1 MARARK
7 PQAPGV
13 RSDGEVT
20 PGSLAAPNQGQPNGR
35 PRAAVTQTL
44 AGAGAG
50 GPMPYGMAGQ
60 LQQAAAQTPLPPG
73 VTPEGHAAA
82 QSLAAHFRSVQA
94 GPRAVTPLMAPTERP
109 FEPVTAGA
117 PMGAGPT
124 NPMALPQMQDSSI
137 VSILQQA
144 AQASPSP
151 TLRALA
157 NRAAASLQD
166 QAAAPGAPGA
176 P

>member
-124 NPMALPQMQDSSI
+124 NPMATPPVAPQDANVAQ
-137 VSILQQA
+137 ILSQA
-144 AQASPSP
+144 ADASGSP

-157 NRAAASLQD
+157 NRA
-166 QAAAPGAPGA
+166 QAVLSGNPQT
-176 P
+176 